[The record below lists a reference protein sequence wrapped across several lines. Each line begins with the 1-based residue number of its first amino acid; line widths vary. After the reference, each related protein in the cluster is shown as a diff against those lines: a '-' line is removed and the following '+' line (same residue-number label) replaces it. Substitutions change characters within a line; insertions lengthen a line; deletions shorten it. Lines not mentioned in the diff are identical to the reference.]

1 MQIIQKI
8 ACSQLLQDACR
19 LFQNVI
25 ECMQNVPECSRMHAK
40 CPRMHAESY
49 KMFLN
54 ACRSMSIHAIVT
66 YERRCA
72 QADAG
77 LAPLHRHRGWQR
89 EERRQAKAIAL
100 NCWYRPQNTLS
111 ASYLQTTLTQSS
123 PKSFWSLLT
132 SC

>member
-1 MQIIQKI
+1 MLNSRRQLDWDTIKADILTEFSCAMKI
-8 ACSQLLQDACR
+8 SGYSEKFR
-19 LFQNVI
+19 LDVTQ
-25 ECMQNVPECSRMHAK
+25 A
-40 CPRMHAESY
+40 
-49 KMFLN
+49 
-54 ACRSMSIHAIVT
+54 AIVT

-77 LAPLHRHRGWQR
+77 LAPLHRPRGWQR